1 MPRLCDMDSDD
12 EDGGADKV
20 AKTKQSD
27 GLSFRSVRRIIRL
40 LIARNWADNIFEKLN
55 AAKTI

>member
-1 MPRLCDMDSDD
+1 MDSDD
-12 EDGGADKV
+12 EEGGADEV
-20 AKTKQSD
+20 AETKQSD
-27 GLSFRSVRRIIRL
+27 GLSFRSDRRIILL

>member
-12 EDGGADKV
+12 EEGGVDEV
-20 AKTKQSD
+20 AETKQSD
-27 GLSFRSVRRIIRL
+27 GPSFWSDRRIIRL